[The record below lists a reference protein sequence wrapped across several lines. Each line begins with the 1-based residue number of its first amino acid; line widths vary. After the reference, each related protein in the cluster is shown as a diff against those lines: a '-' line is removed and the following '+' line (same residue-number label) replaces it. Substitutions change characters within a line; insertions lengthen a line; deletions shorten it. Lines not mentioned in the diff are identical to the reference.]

1 MFAII
6 LIQLDNFSLVSD
18 LYKSTEAITTSKTT
32 NEYNLMEQ
40 KYLKIISGNIK
51 YFSKSEQNL
60 FYLNKKRNKRPQL
73 KRSISI

>member
-1 MFAII
+1 MFLII

-18 LYKSTEAITTSKTT
+18 LYKSTEVITTSKTN

-60 FYLNKKRNKRPQL
+60 FNLKKNKKPRL

>member
-60 FYLNKKRNKRPQL
+60 FHLNIKNKRPRL
-73 KRSISI
+73 KSSKSI

>member
-60 FYLNKKRNKRPQL
+60 FYLNKKNKRPRL

>member
-18 LYKSTEAITTSKTT
+18 LYKSTESVTTSKTT

-51 YFSKSEQNL
+51 YFSKSEQNI
-60 FYLNKKRNKRPQL
+60 FNLNIKNKRPRL
-73 KRSISI
+73 KSSKSI

>member
-60 FYLNKKRNKRPQL
+60 FNLNKKNKRPRL
-73 KRSISI
+73 KSSKSI

>member
-60 FYLNKKRNKRPQL
+60 FHLNKKRNKRPQL